1 MQKLKQYIEKIEKN
15 KIINNI
21 INILWNVLCTF
32 FFLKMVLNLGYVS
45 ESLYQTHRD
54 YFLGVAVS
62 FFLLAVL
69 FLQRVKMKN
78 IWVYIFTAV
87 YFVVATQWL
96 KANELNWGEE
106 LQNVYKMRWICGG
119 LLGISLIDAI
129 RYKKVILLKNRN
141 VFLSGIFLVAT
152 LLACIISGLN
162 YYSYILLLPFA
173 YFYSLEF
180 KSKDWKKWIFCFTAG
195 YYISF
200 VYTIIKSFQTVPY
213 TGERYYG
220 IYINHGMFG
229 IMIGGAFVCALW
241 WVIVAFRKKASVW
254 IRAIVF
260 IPTIF
265 CFVCLIMNGARVA
278 ELAVIVTLIV
288 VLCLWGGKETKEK
301 IMYRVAF
308 VLIGMVIAIVG
319 GVTILAIFNK
329 YDEETMELFI
339 QNDVLRQK
347 IMYWWQRADTL
358 FNAESIYGV
367 FEEGSIMNALDRF
380 SSSRLSI
387 FTTYLRDF
395 NLFGHDNLYV
405 QLKDVAVLHP
415 HNTFIYWLYGL
426 GVVPGMFLI
435 IWVVSNIIT
444 AIRKALRQDEIYI
457 ISFLWVVYFS
467 IASLNEDIFFSYIV
481 GFCLLILHYPLL
493 VNMKNQD

>member
-1 MQKLKQYIEKIEKN
+1 MQKLKPCIQKIKSDKKFN
-15 KIINNI
+15 DIIN
-21 INILWNVLCTF
+21 LFLVVLCTF

-69 FLQRVKMKN
+69 VLQRVKLKN
-78 IWVYIFTAV
+78 IWVYIFAIV

-96 KANELNWGEE
+96 KINELNWGEE

-141 VFLSGIFLVAT
+141 VFLNSLFLVAT

-162 YYSYILLLPFA
+162 YYSYILLLPFV
-173 YFYSLEF
+173 YFYLLGFE
-180 KSKDWKKWIFCFTAG
+180 SKDWKKWIFCFSAG

-200 VYTIIKSFQTVPY
+200 VYTMIKSFQAVPY

-241 WVIVAFRKKASVW
+241 WIIVAFQKKASVW
-254 IRAIVF
+254 IRVIVF
-260 IPTIF
+260 VPAIF
-265 CFVCLIMNGARVA
+265 CLVCLVMNGARVA
-278 ELAVIVTLIV
+278 ELAVLVTSIVA
-288 VLCLWGGKETKEK
+288 LCVWGGKRTKEK
-301 IMYRVAF
+301 ILYRVAF
-308 VLIGMVIAIVG
+308 VLIAVVIAIIG
-319 GVTILAIFNK
+319 GLTILVNFNK
-329 YDEETMELFI
+329 YDEETMELLI
-339 QNDVLRQK
+339 ENEVLRQK

-387 FTTYLRDF
+387 FTTYLRDL

-405 QLKDVAVLHP
+405 QLKDVSVFHP

-426 GVVPGMFLI
+426 GVIPGMFLM
-435 IWVVSNIIT
+435 IWVVSYMII
-444 AIRKALRQDEIYI
+444 AIKKAIAQDEMYI
-457 ISFLWVVYFS
+457 ISFLWVVYFLV
-467 IASLNEDIFFSYIV
+467 ASLNEDIFWAYIV
-481 GFCLLILHYPLL
+481 GFGVLMLHYPLL
-493 VNMKNQD
+493 INMKSQE